1 MCFILHF
8 ITVVIYLS
16 SLRKH
21 TIKDT
26 ESISRTAKEED
37 GKVIQPNARMV
48 SWFTGALPRAAAWGC
63 KTALQPPSTTAST
76 QSSIIVT
83 QRPNRRV
90 GQRQSRN
97 VSAAIDTKPS
107 SRSRHDR
114 KGGST
119 AGSTKTPSVTS
130 SSRPPTP
137 AATTLP
143 QRPATPLEVKSLR
156 VKESSVPRPSISPAP
171 SLAVDSDAG
180 SASQGVSPVR
190 PRSTE
195 SVQSTPPVS
204 QGILDVPAGLSG
216 PPGLPPPSRKM
227 DPLTPP
233 GIHPSLSTYQIS
245 TAAQA
250 LLDDVKSR
258 RENAPSASSV
268 SIFPD
273 LDRTLRMVS
282 GEDNE
287 FGGFSFNLD
296 PKLAGEDLNVD
307 AALPDLE
314 AEANTPLTGGF
325 MNMFPA
331 LRPPQ
336 PPVQVHHPR
345 AFMAPPGLTYPHNP
359 NRSMYDSLSL
369 RGTPV
374 ERQSVGGSGYV
385 GSFNPFGEVSED
397 PIVPPQGVSS
407 TSRKS
412 PFADEERKV
421 SRFGFARGRQG
432 STAASS
438 PVNPASPLSASDSHH
453 SFFSETSSAQP
464 HWNLPPH
471 IEHGYTTSLLAQH
484 TPATQTHSHPQPQQ
498 RQQQQ
503 QQHMRFQPFDHNIV
517 SEAQLR
523 EFIQS
528 SRERASVMPNGPPGR
543 RLLLV

>member
-1 MCFILHF
+1 M
-8 ITVVIYLS
+8 
-16 SLRKH
+16 
-21 TIKDT
+21 
-26 ESISRTAKEED
+26 
-37 GKVIQPNARMV
+37 
-48 SWFTGALPRAAAWGC
+48 PRAAAWGC
-63 KTALQPPSTTAST
+63 KTVSQPPSTPASA
-76 QSSIIVT
+76 QSSIVVT

-90 GQRQSRN
+90 GQRQPRN
-97 VSAAIDTKPS
+97 TGAAIDTKSS
-107 SRSRHDR
+107 SRQHHDR
-114 KGGST
+114 KGGSI

-137 AATTLP
+137 AAITLP

-156 VKESSVPRPSISPAP
+156 TKESGIPQPSISPAP

-180 SASQGVSPVR
+180 SGSQDVPPGR

-195 SVQSTPPVS
+195 SEQSIPPVP
-204 QGILDVPAGLSG
+204 QGIPDV

-227 DPLTPP
+227 DTLTPP
-233 GIHPSLSTYQIS
+233 GIHPSQSTYQIS

-258 RENAPSASSV
+258 RENAPTV
-268 SIFPD
+268 SNVNIFPD

-287 FGGFSFNLD
+287 FGGFSFTLD

-307 AALPDLE
+307 VALPDLE
-314 AEANTPLTGGF
+314 AETSVPLTGGF
-325 MNMFPA
+325 MDMFPA

-345 AFMAPPGLTYPHNP
+345 AFMAPPGLTYSHNP
-359 NRSMYDSLSL
+359 NRSMYDPLSL
-369 RGTPV
+369 RGTPI
-374 ERQSVGGSGYV
+374 EHQSAGGPSYV

-397 PIVPPQGVSS
+397 SIVPPQGVSS

-438 PVNPASPLSASDSHH
+438 PANPASPLSASDSHH
-453 SFFSETSSAQP
+453 SLFSNETTSSAQP

-484 TPATQTHSHPQPQQ
+484 TPTTQTHSQHQP
-498 RQQQQ
+498 QQ
-503 QQHMRFQPFDHNIV
+503 QQHTRFQPFDHNIV

-528 SRERASVMPNGPPGR
+528 SRERASVMHNGPPGR

>member
-1 MCFILHF
+1 MTKCAHGLI
-8 ITVVIYLS
+8 
-16 SLRKH
+16 
-21 TIKDT
+21 
-26 ESISRTAKEED
+26 
-37 GKVIQPNARMV
+37 
-48 SWFTGALPRAAAWGC
+48 WFAGTLPRAAAWGC
-63 KTALQPPSTTAST
+63 KTPHPPSTTAST
-76 QSSIIVT
+76 QSSTLVT
-83 QRPNRRV
+83 QRPNRRG

-97 VSAAIDTKPS
+97 VGAAIETKPS
-107 SRSRHDR
+107 SRSHNDR
-114 KGGST
+114 KGGSV

-137 AATTLP
+137 AAITLP

-156 VKESSVPRPSISPAP
+156 TKDSGAPQPSGSPAP
-171 SLAVDSDAG
+171 SLAVDSDVG
-180 SASQGVSPVR
+180 SGSQDTSPVR

-195 SVQSTPPVS
+195 SEQSTPPVPQS
-204 QGILDVPAGLSG
+204 IPVV
-216 PPGLPPPSRKM
+216 PPGLLPPSRKM
-227 DPLTPP
+227 DPLSPP
-233 GIHPSLSTYQIS
+233 GIHPSQSTYQIS

-258 RENAPSASSV
+258 RENAPSVSSV
-268 SIFPD
+268 NIFPD

-296 PKLAGEDLNVD
+296 PKLAGENLNVD
-307 AALPDLE
+307 IALPDLE

-325 MNMFPA
+325 MDVFPA
-331 LRPPQ
+331 LRPTRS
-336 PPVQVHHPR
+336 PVQMHHPR

-359 NRSMYDSLSL
+359 NRSMYDPLSL
-369 RGTPV
+369 HSTPV
-374 ERQSVGGSGYV
+374 ERQSAGGSSYV

-397 PIVPPQGVSS
+397 PIVLPQGVSS

-412 PFADEERKV
+412 PFVDEERKV

-438 PVNPASPLSASDSHH
+438 PVNPASPLSASDTHH
-453 SFFSETSSAQP
+453 SLFSNETTSSP
-464 HWNLPPH
+464 HWNLPLH
-471 IEHGYTTSLLAQH
+471 VEHGYTTSLAQH
-484 TPATQTHSHPQPQQ
+484 TSSTRPHSQPQPPP
-498 RQQQQ
+498 
-503 QQHMRFQPFDHNIV
+503 QQHARFQPFDHNIV

-528 SRERASVMPNGPPGR
+528 SRERASIIPNGPPGR

>member
-1 MCFILHF
+1 M
-8 ITVVIYLS
+8 
-16 SLRKH
+16 
-21 TIKDT
+21 
-26 ESISRTAKEED
+26 
-37 GKVIQPNARMV
+37 
-48 SWFTGALPRAAAWGC
+48 PRAAAWGC
-63 KTALQPPSTTAST
+63 KTTPHLPSITAST
-76 QSSIIVT
+76 QSSVVVT
-83 QRPNRRV
+83 SRSNRRG

-97 VSAAIDTKPS
+97 VGAAIETKPS
-107 SRSRHDR
+107 SRSHHDR
-114 KGGST
+114 KGGSI

-137 AATTLP
+137 AAITLP

-156 VKESSVPRPSISPAP
+156 IKDSGAPQPSISPAP
-171 SLAVDSDAG
+171 SLAVDSDVG
-180 SASQGVSPVR
+180 SGSQGVSPVR

-195 SVQSTPPVS
+195 SEQSTPLVS
-204 QGILDVPAGLSG
+204 QGIPDVPPGLSG
-216 PPGLPPPSRKM
+216 PPGLLPPPRM
-227 DPLTPP
+227 IDPLTPP
-233 GIHPSLSTYQIS
+233 GIQPSLSTYQIS

-258 RENAPSASSV
+258 RENAPSVSSI

-296 PKLAGEDLNVD
+296 PKLAGEGLSADV
-307 AALPDLE
+307 ALPDLE
-314 AEANTPLTGGF
+314 AESNTPLTGGF
-325 MNMFPA
+325 MDVFPA
-331 LRPPQ
+331 LRPTKS
-336 PPVQVHHPR
+336 PVQMHHPR
-345 AFMAPPGLTYPHNP
+345 AFMAPPGPTYPHDP

-369 RGTPV
+369 HGTPI
-374 ERQSVGGSGYV
+374 ERQPAAGSSYV

-397 PIVPPQGVSS
+397 AIVPRQGVSS

-412 PFADEERKV
+412 PFVDEERKV

-453 SFFSETSSAQP
+453 SFFSNETTSSP
-464 HWNLPPH
+464 HWNLSLH
-471 IEHGYTTSLLAQH
+471 IEHGYTTSSLAHH
-484 TPATQTHSHPQPQQ
+484 TPTTRPLSQPQP
-498 RQQQQ
+498 QQQ
-503 QQHMRFQPFDHNIV
+503 QQHTRFQPFDHSIV

-543 RLLLV
+543 RLLFV

>member
-1 MCFILHF
+1 M
-8 ITVVIYLS
+8 
-16 SLRKH
+16 
-21 TIKDT
+21 
-26 ESISRTAKEED
+26 
-37 GKVIQPNARMV
+37 
-48 SWFTGALPRAAAWGC
+48 
-63 KTALQPPSTTAST
+63 TTAST
-76 QSSIIVT
+76 STPVMAT
-83 QRPNRRV
+83 QRTSKRS

-97 VSAAIDTKPS
+97 VNATIDTKPS
-107 SRSRHDR
+107 SRSHHDR
-114 KGGST
+114 KGGSV

-137 AATTLP
+137 AAVALP

-156 VKESSVPRPSISPAP
+156 PKELGVPQPSISPVP

-180 SASQGVSPVR
+180 SSSQDVSPVR

-195 SVQSTPPVS
+195 SEQFTPPAQ
-204 QGILDVPAGLSG
+204 QGIPDVPPGLSG
-216 PPGLPPPSRKM
+216 PPGLPPPSRKT
-227 DPLTPP
+227 DPLVPP
-233 GIHPSLSTYQIS
+233 GIHTSQSTYQIS

-258 RENAPSASSV
+258 RENAPSVSSA

-282 GEDNE
+282 GGDDA

-307 AALPDLE
+307 ISLPDLE
-314 AEANTPLTGGF
+314 AEANIPMNGGF
-325 MNMFPA
+325 MDVFPG
-331 LRPPQ
+331 LRSTQ
-336 PPVQVHHPR
+336 PPAQVHPR

-359 NRSMYDSLSL
+359 NRSMYDPLPL

-374 ERQSVGGSGYV
+374 ERQSAGGTSYV
-385 GSFNPFGEVSED
+385 GSFNPFGEGSED
-397 PIVPPQGVSS
+397 PIVPLQGVSS
-407 TSRKS
+407 TSRRS
-412 PFADEERKV
+412 PFGDEGRKV

-438 PVNPASPLSASDSHH
+438 PVNAASPLSASDSHH
-453 SFFSETSSAQP
+453 SLFTSETALSAQP
-464 HWNLPPH
+464 HWNLSSH
-471 IEHGYTTSLLAQH
+471 IEHGYTTPSLAQD
-484 TPATQTHSHPQPQQ
+484 TAATQAHSQSQPQQ
-498 RQQQQ
+498 
-503 QQHMRFQPFDHNIV
+503 QHARFQPFDHNIV

-543 RLLLV
+543 RLLFV

>member
-1 MCFILHF
+1 MC
-8 ITVVIYLS
+8 
-16 SLRKH
+16 
-21 TIKDT
+21 
-26 ESISRTAKEED
+26 
-37 GKVIQPNARMV
+37 ARGLI
-48 SWFTGALPRAAAWGC
+48 WFTGGLPRAAAWGC
-63 KTALQPPSTTAST
+63 KTTQLPSATST
-76 QSSIIVT
+76 QSSILVN
-83 QRPNRRV
+83 QRPNRRG

-97 VSAAIDTKPS
+97 VSAATDTKPS
-107 SRSRHDR
+107 SRSHHDR
-114 KGGST
+114 KGGSI

-137 AATTLP
+137 GATTLP
-143 QRPATPLEVKSLR
+143 QRPVTPLEVKSLR
-156 VKESSVPRPSISPAP
+156 TKESGVPQPSISPAP
-171 SLAVDSDAG
+171 SLAVESDAG
-180 SASQGVSPVR
+180 SGSQNVSPVR

-195 SVQSTPPVS
+195 SEQSTPSVPHD
-204 QGILDVPAGLSG
+204 IPDVPPGLSG
-216 PPGLPPPSRKM
+216 PPGLPPPSRKI

-233 GIHPSLSTYQIS
+233 GIHPSYSTYQMS

-258 RENAPSASSV
+258 RENAPSVSSV

-282 GEDNE
+282 GEDSE

-296 PKLAGEDLNVD
+296 PKLAGEDPNVD
-307 AALPDLE
+307 IALPDLE
-314 AEANTPLTGGF
+314 AEANTPMTGGF
-325 MNMFPA
+325 MDMFPA

-336 PPVQVHHPR
+336 PPAQVHHPR
-345 AFMAPPGLTYPHNP
+345 AFMAPPGLTYPQNP
-359 NRSMYDSLSL
+359 NRSMYDPLSL

-374 ERQSVGGSGYV
+374 ERQSAGGSSYV

-397 PIVPPQGVSS
+397 TIVPPQAVSS

-438 PVNPASPLSASDSHH
+438 PINPASPLSASDSHH
-453 SFFSETSSAQP
+453 SLFSSETTSSAQP
-464 HWNLPPH
+464 QWNLSSHVEP
-471 IEHGYTTSLLAQH
+471 GYTTLSLAQH
-484 TPATQTHSHPQPQQ
+484 TPATQPHSQSQPQQ
-498 RQQQQ
+498 
-503 QQHMRFQPFDHNIV
+503 QHTRFQPFDHNIV

-528 SRERASVMPNGPPGR
+528 SRERASVIPVNPPGR
-543 RLLLV
+543 RLLFV